1 VRTALRTQQIIA
13 HESGVADTVDPLAGS
28 YFIEAATDRI
38 EAEAMAL
45 IGKID
50 QAGGVIAC
58 IEDGFIQ
65 RQIENSAYSFQ
76 CQVESGERIVV
87 GVNRFQTDEEAAP
100 PLLRL
105 DPAVEA
111 DQVARLRAVRA
122 SRNQD
127 EVDATLRRL
136 REAATGSANLMPLI
150 LAAVKAYAT
159 IGEICQVLREVFGE
173 HRDNGRL

>member
-1 VRTALRTQQIIA
+1 
-13 HESGVADTVDPLAGS
+13 
-28 YFIEAATDRI
+28 
-38 EAEAMAL
+38 
-45 IGKID
+45 
-50 QAGGVIAC
+50 VIAC

-111 DQVARLRAVRA
+111 DQVARLRTVRA
-122 SRNQD
+122 SRNQE
-127 EVDATLRRL
+127 EVDAALRRL

-150 LAAVKAYAT
+150 LTAVKAYAT
-159 IGEICQVLREVFGE
+159 IGEICQVLREIFGE